1 MKLENEVP
9 NALSE
14 TLLRKACFQN
24 LFVLDADGTWNGPT
38 IAFFRRNIG
47 NPDGYQK
54 KAVAGEAKWI
64 VVKRRGLA
72 KLSVEGGRELG
83 KRFGEA
89 KRDGTTTV
97 TRRVGTGLR

>member
-38 IAFFRRNIG
+38 IAFVLLMEVTAI
-47 NPDGYQK
+47 K
-54 KAVAGEAKWI
+54 GET
-64 VVKRRGLA
+64 L
-72 KLSVEGGRELG
+72 
-83 KRFGEA
+83 
-89 KRDGTTTV
+89 
-97 TRRVGTGLR
+97 